1 MNPDTIA
8 LPCYLDWHDD
18 HRTCNK
24 VILQKCQEL
33 KIKPLILWYDV
44 SVPIDDELSNF
55 STTFTKEEQK
65 KKWRIFN
72 EIYLSQS
79 FMPVYRF
86 ILWERYHAIGT
97 PFYAIEKYIVV
108 TYDAARSLVKL
119 FSDDKELIALKE
131 ELNSMVLLQK
141 KYVV

>member
-55 STTFTKEEQK
+55 STTFTKE
-65 KKWRIFN
+65 
-72 EIYLSQS
+72 L
-79 FMPVYRF
+79 PV
-86 ILWERYHAIGT
+86 
-97 PFYAIEKYIVV
+97 
-108 TYDAARSLVKL
+108 
-119 FSDDKELIALKE
+119 
-131 ELNSMVLLQK
+131 
-141 KYVV
+141 